1 MNNLKGYTLV
11 EVLIVMTLFSVI
23 SLLSLSFLNTSVS
36 SSISISS
43 KSKLLN
49 ELSLLSEL
57 LKDDLFHVAKQYPRA
72 DELNQFPTFF
82 KLDNDFREGEPIL
95 ELVRNSASD
104 GIEDQGA
111 INKIHYK
118 VKDNVL
124 YRNYSSYLNSAY
136 QERPFALVSEIED
149 IEIKALYDKNEYL
162 IWPPFNEAGIE
173 IYPTLLEVNIIFNE
187 GNFKKIFFISGDDV
201 VG

>member
-36 SSISISS
+36 SSIGISS

-111 INKIHYK
+111 VNKIHYK

-162 IWPPFNEAGIE
+162 IWPPFNEADIE

>member
-23 SLLSLSFLNTSVS
+23 SLISLSFLNTSVS
-36 SSISISS
+36 SSIGISS

-162 IWPPFNEAGIE
+162 IWPPFNEADIE

>member
-1 MNNLKGYTLV
+1 MSNLKGYTLV

-23 SLLSLSFLNTSVS
+23 SLISLSFLNTSVS
-36 SSISISS
+36 SSIGISS

-162 IWPPFNEAGIE
+162 IWPPFNEADIE

>member
-36 SSISISS
+36 SSIGISS

-72 DELNQFPTFF
+72 MNLISFQLFLNWIT
-82 KLDNDFREGEPIL
+82 IL
-95 ELVRNSASD
+95 EKES
-104 GIEDQGA
+104 Q
-111 INKIHYK
+111 Y
-118 VKDNVL
+118 
-124 YRNYSSYLNSAY
+124 
-136 QERPFALVSEIED
+136 
-149 IEIKALYDKNEYL
+149 
-162 IWPPFNEAGIE
+162 
-173 IYPTLLEVNIIFNE
+173 
-187 GNFKKIFFISGDDV
+187 
-201 VG
+201 

>member
-36 SSISISS
+36 SSIGISS

-111 INKIHYK
+111 INKIYYK

-124 YRNYSSYLNSAY
+124 YRNYSNYLNSAY

-162 IWPPFNEAGIE
+162 IWPPFNEADIE

>member
-1 MNNLKGYTLV
+1 MSNLKGYTLV

-36 SSISISS
+36 SSIGISS

-162 IWPPFNEAGIE
+162 IWPPFNEADIE

>member
-1 MNNLKGYTLV
+1 MSNLKGYTLV

-36 SSISISS
+36 SSIGISS

-124 YRNYSSYLNSAY
+124 YRNYSSYLNSSY

-162 IWPPFNEAGIE
+162 NWPPFNEADIE

>member
-36 SSISISS
+36 SSIGISS

-118 VKDNVL
+118 IKDNVL

-162 IWPPFNEAGIE
+162 IWPPFNEADIE

>member
-1 MNNLKGYTLV
+1 MINLKGYTLV

-36 SSISISS
+36 SSIGISS

-162 IWPPFNEAGIE
+162 IWPPFNEADIE

-187 GNFKKIFFISGDDV
+187 GNFKKIFFISGGDV

>member
-1 MNNLKGYTLV
+1 MINLKGYTLV

-23 SLLSLSFLNTSVS
+23 SLISLSFLNTSVS
-36 SSISISS
+36 SSIGISS

-162 IWPPFNEAGIE
+162 IWPPFNEADIE

>member
-36 SSISISS
+36 SSIGISS

-149 IEIKALYDKNEYL
+149 IEIKAFYDKNEYL
-162 IWPPFNEAGIE
+162 IWPPFNEADIE

>member
-1 MNNLKGYTLV
+1 MSNLKGYTLV

-23 SLLSLSFLNTSVS
+23 SLISLSFLNTSVS
-36 SSISISS
+36 SSIGISS

-124 YRNYSSYLNSAY
+124 YRNYSSYLNSAF

-162 IWPPFNEAGIE
+162 NWPPFNEADIE

>member
-1 MNNLKGYTLV
+1 MSNLKGYTLV

-23 SLLSLSFLNTSVS
+23 SLISLSFLNTSVS
-36 SSISISS
+36 SSIGISS

-124 YRNYSSYLNSAY
+124 YRNYSSYLNSSY

-162 IWPPFNEAGIE
+162 NWPPFNEADIE